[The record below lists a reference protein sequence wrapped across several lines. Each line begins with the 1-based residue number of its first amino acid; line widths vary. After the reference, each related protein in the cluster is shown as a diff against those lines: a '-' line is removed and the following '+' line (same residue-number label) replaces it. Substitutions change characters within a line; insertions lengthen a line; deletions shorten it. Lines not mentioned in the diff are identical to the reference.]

1 MEPTIETQ
9 LVRFSNKHLPPF
21 LTRFL
26 KFPFFLKILSNM
38 LCFER
43 IVKLRDTYRDTTNM
57 DLINALIEEIGLSV
71 IYKNVEKIPPAGRLL
86 VVANH
91 PLAGADWMLILQ
103 CLNKVRQDIKVVINK
118 DVHTLIENL
127 RDLFIPVDT
136 YAKFDEGARDMIGK
150 SLEKEEAVLLFPSG
164 GISIM
169 TLRGIRDRKWK
180 KGVIHF
186 SRDHQAD
193 ILPVYIGGRFS
204 WIYYLYPIR
213 LRRLLMVRQSLSP
226 RKQTIQVIIGN
237 PISHMELWGSTNFS
251 ELSSQ
256 LRERVYRLR
265 LIIKN

>member
-1 MEPTIETQ
+1 MEPSIKSQ
-9 LVRFSNKHLPPF
+9 LVRFSNKHLPSSM
-21 LTRFL
+21 TRFL
-26 KFPFFLKILSNM
+26 KFPVFLKILEKI

-43 IVKLRDTYRDTTNM
+43 IVKLRDTYSDTTNI
-57 DLINALIEEIGLSV
+57 DLIHALIKEIDLSV
-71 IYKNVEKIPPAGRLL
+71 IYKNVEKIPSAGRLL

-103 CLNKVRQDIKVVINK
+103 CMSKVRQDIKVVINK
-118 DVHTLIENL
+118 DVNTLIVNL

-136 YAKFDEGARDMIGK
+136 YAKFDEGAREMIGK

-204 WIYYLYPIR
+204 RVYYLYPIR
-213 LRRLLMVRQSLSP
+213 LRRLLMVRQSLHP
-226 RKQTIQVIIGN
+226 RQHTIEVIVGD
-237 PISHMELWGSTNFS
+237 PISHKEMWSSMDFS

-265 LIIKN
+265 R